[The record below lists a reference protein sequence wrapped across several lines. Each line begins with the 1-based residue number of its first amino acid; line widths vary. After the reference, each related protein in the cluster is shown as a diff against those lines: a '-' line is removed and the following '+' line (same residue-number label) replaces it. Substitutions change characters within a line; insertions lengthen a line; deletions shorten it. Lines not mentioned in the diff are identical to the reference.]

1 MEEVGRAFARLLTS
15 GDDAARYGAPD
26 FGASARRG
34 HRSYFGVV
42 AGGGVAG
49 AVAGAGGV
57 DAGLVSRTKSSTICL
72 SCG

>member
-26 FGASARRG
+26 SGASARRG
-34 HRSYFGVV
+34 HQSYFGVV

-49 AVAGAGGV
+49 VAAGAVGV
-57 DAGLVSRTKSSTICL
+57 EAGFVS
-72 SCG
+72 